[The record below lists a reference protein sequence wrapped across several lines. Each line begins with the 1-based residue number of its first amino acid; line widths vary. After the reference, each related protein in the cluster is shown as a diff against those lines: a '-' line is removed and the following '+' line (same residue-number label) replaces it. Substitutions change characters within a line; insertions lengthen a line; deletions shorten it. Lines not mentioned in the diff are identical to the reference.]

1 MAQVDTAESEQGGS
15 GRRDT
20 GAGTWRAGIRRLIRV
35 GSRPGPW
42 KRGLVLAV
50 LALLL
55 GLLPPVQAA
64 YHHAVLR
71 LMNGDA

>member
-1 MAQVDTAESEQGGS
+1 M
-15 GRRDT
+15 
-20 GAGTWRAGIRRLIRV
+20 
-35 GSRPGPW
+35 GSRSGPW
-42 KRGLVLAV
+42 KRGLVLAA